1 MVDPSRDD
9 RAVHA
14 RATKDVR
21 FIRATANDA
30 AAVANFLRGQDVRPA
45 PSEADVASF
54 LGRTDTLLF
63 FAIRA
68 DGIEGLASRV
78 HDGAASRLAY
88 FAIDANAPDELAAS
102 LIHLIE
108 SDARAAG
115 AGLLAAQALRD
126 SQTYRRLLGCGFQAD
141 WEEQDA
147 FDGHL
152 VAVVDLV
159 KVL

>member
-1 MVDPSRDD
+1 MADPSRDD

-30 AAVANFLRGQDVRPA
+30 AAVANFLQGQDVRPA
-45 PSEADVASF
+45 PSEADIASF
-54 LGRTDTLLF
+54 LGQTDTLLF

-68 DGIEGLASRV
+68 DGIEGLASRID
-78 HDGAASRLAY
+78 DGAAVRLAH
-88 FAIDANAPDELAAS
+88 FAIDGTAPDELAAS

-108 SDARAAG
+108 ADARGAG

-126 SQTYRRLLGCGFQAD
+126 SQTYRHLLGCGFQAD
-141 WEEQDA
+141 WEEHDA
-147 FDGHL
+147 LGGHL
-152 VAVVDLV
+152 VTVVDLV